1 MRVRR
6 KGSLV
11 CSLTLSL
18 FVVILLVA
26 AWQYPREVQLVP
38 YVVGIPTLF
47 LFMVLLIGE
56 FYPTLMNWMESA
68 LEDLWGGRTPG
79 ARVEAMS
86 QDLASW
92 FLVFRVMS
100 WVVIFY
106 VLVFF
111 LGFFL
116 VPPAFVAVFLI
127 MEAEMRP
134 SRAIAASLIASISLY
149 GGMSFLKVE
158 LWSGAIPEIIPGLLG
173 GAIIPPL

>member
-38 YVVGIPTLF
+38 YVVGIPTLL

-68 LEDLWGGRTPG
+68 LEDLWGGRTP
-79 ARVEAMS
+79 
-86 QDLASW
+86 
-92 FLVFRVMS
+92 
-100 WVVIFY
+100 
-106 VLVFF
+106 
-111 LGFFL
+111 
-116 VPPAFVAVFLI
+116 AVHCL
-127 MEAEMRP
+127 R
-134 SRAIAASLIASISLY
+134 
-149 GGMSFLKVE
+149 G
-158 LWSGAIPEIIPGLLG
+158 
-173 GAIIPPL
+173 